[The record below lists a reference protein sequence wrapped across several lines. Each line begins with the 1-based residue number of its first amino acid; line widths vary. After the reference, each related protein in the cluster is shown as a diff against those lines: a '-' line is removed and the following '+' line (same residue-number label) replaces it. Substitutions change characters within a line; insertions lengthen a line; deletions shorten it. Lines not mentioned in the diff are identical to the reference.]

1 LHRAAAGRVI
11 LAFPQRIA
19 APRARDDE
27 KRRNRAPAPPARFG
41 RGVPFRGPLDFDREI
56 DDRGGRAFSDHV
68 ETPRFRKAV
77 IRRPAGQLDGFEE
90 TLRAGRLGLEQID
103 RTARSDQLRKVGEA
117 FWTVTHRIP
126 SNTLPTRRQ
135 PAILAAEV
143 RAKTVRRGMDYWLA
157 AHSTGQD
164 EHGID
169 IVAGARA
176 VGLRPPALS
185 PSTAAT
191 SSSSRRTQS
200 RLVSTRSAR
209 LPRSAG
215 PARARGRRQLRALN
229 CRSKKARAL
238 LRRNGK

>member
-1 LHRAAAGRVI
+1 PRPPIPKQADHGLRFRVDADDLEESRLARHRPRGPFHAQSALPHVEHQVLHRAAAGRVI

-117 FWTVTHRIP
+117 FWTVAHRIP

-164 EHGID
+164 E
-169 IVAGARA
+169 
-176 VGLRPPALS
+176 
-185 PSTAAT
+185 
-191 SSSSRRTQS
+191 
-200 RLVSTRSAR
+200 
-209 LPRSAG
+209 
-215 PARARGRRQLRALN
+215 
-229 CRSKKARAL
+229 
-238 LRRNGK
+238 